1 MFKLLKRLKFKD
13 WLLVLFIVVSTVG
26 QVACEMS
33 LIDEMGAVISLIQYG
48 STMKK
53 LVIQCLVMLGFTLGV
68 ATLGMLASFA
78 SSYVSSKLAKILRK
92 EVFER
97 VNSFSQEEIN
107 LFSVPSLITRTTN
120 DINQVQNTFQM
131 CTRQLVM
138 APTMATFAIVNIL
151 NNSFEL
157 SLVTAGAV
165 AMLFVA
171 MILIVKFVIPTFGK
185 IQKATDR
192 INSVARENLTGL
204 RVVRAYNAEYY
215 QEDKFEDA
223 NAEVTK
229 RSLFVNRVFSFMGPF
244 MTLIMNGLSLVIYW
258 LGASLINS
266 SSIEYASLAI
276 FSQYSMHV
284 VMSFMVI
291 SFTIT
296 MIPRS
301 FVSAK
306 RINEVLD
313 KTIRI
318 RDGHGVKETE
328 EVGTVEFK
336 NVSFKYPGAE
346 EYVVEGVSFRAEKG
360 ETVAF
365 IGSTGSGK
373 STIINLIPRFY
384 DVTSGKVFVDGVNVK
399 DYKLEDL
406 KNKMGYVPQKGM
418 LFSGT
423 IESNIRYGKEDATDE
438 EIAEAL
444 RVSQAEE
451 FVSKLDEGLNYQIAQ
466 GGTNVSGGQ
475 RQRLCIAR
483 AIVRKPEIFIFDDSF
498 SALDYKTDKVL
509 RKALKEYTKDSTK
522 LIVAQRIGTI
532 IDADKIVV
540 LDQGRVVGIGKHQE
554 LLNSCEV
561 YKEIALSQ
569 LSKEELEYG
578 KQEN

>member
-13 WLLVLFIVVSTVG
+13 WLLLLFIVVSTVG
-26 QVACEMS
+26 QVACEME
-33 LIDEMGAVISLIQYG
+33 LINEMGEVISLIQYG
-48 STMKK
+48 STMRK
-53 LVIQCLVMLGFTLGV
+53 LFIRCMVMLGFALATV
-68 ATLGMLASFA
+68 TLGMLASFA
-78 SSYVSSKLAKILRK
+78 SAYVSSKLAKVLRK
-92 EVFER
+92 EMFDH
-97 VNSFSQEEIN
+97 VNEFSQEEIN

-120 DINQVQNTFQM
+120 DITQVQSTFQM
-131 CTRQLVM
+131 CTRQLIM
-138 APTMATFAIVNIL
+138 APTMAAFAISNIL
-151 NNSFEL
+151 NSSIEL
-157 SLVTAGAV
+157 SFVTAGAV
-165 AMLFVA
+165 GMLFIA
-171 MILIVKFVIPTFGK
+171 MILIVKFVIPTFSK

-215 QEDKFEDA
+215 QEDKFEAA
-223 NAEVTK
+223 NNEVTK

-258 LGASLINS
+258 FGASLINS
-266 SSIEYASLAI
+266 GSIEFADLAI

-301 FVSAK
+301 MVSAK

-313 KTIRI
+313 KTIKI
-318 RDGHGVKETE
+318 RDGHGVKESE
-328 EVGTVEFK
+328 EIGTVEFK

-373 STIINLIPRFY
+373 STLINLIPRFY

-406 KNKMGYVPQKGM
+406 RNKMGYVPQKGM

-423 IESNIRYGKEDATDE
+423 IESNIRYGKEDATVGE
-438 EIAEAL
+438 MLEAL
-444 RVSQAEE
+444 DVAQANE
-451 FVSKLDEGLNYQIAQ
+451 FISKLDEGLNYQIAQ

-509 RKALKEYTKDSTK
+509 RAALKEYTKDSTK

-540 LDQGRVVGIGKHQE
+540 LDQGKAVGIGKHQE
-554 LLNSCEV
+554 LLQSCEV

-569 LSKEELEYG
+569 LTEEELAYG
-578 KQEN
+578 K

>member
-26 QVACEMS
+26 QVACEME
-33 LIDEMGAVISLIQYG
+33 LISKMGEVIALVQYG

-53 LVIQCLVMLGFTLGV
+53 LIYKCLEMLLCTLGV
-68 ATLGMLASFA
+68 SALGMLASFA
-78 SSYVSSKLAKILRK
+78 SSYVSSKLAKVLRK
-92 EVFER
+92 EMFDH

-107 LFSVPSLITRTTN
+107 MFSVPSLITRTTN
-120 DINQVQNTFQM
+120 DINQVQGTFQT

-138 APTMATFAIVNIL
+138 APTMAAFAVANIID
-151 NNSFEL
+151 SSMEL

-165 AMLFVA
+165 GILFVA
-171 MILIVKFVIPTFGK
+171 MVMMVKFVIPTFSK

-215 QEDKFEDA
+215 QEDKFEGA
-223 NAEVTK
+223 NEEVTR
-229 RSLFVNRVFSFMGPF
+229 RSLFVNRVFSCMGPF
-244 MTLIMNGLSLVIYW
+244 MSLLMNGLSLIIYW
-258 LGASLINS
+258 FGATLINKGN
-266 SSIEYASLAI
+266 IEYSSLAI

-291 SFTIT
+291 SFSIT

-301 FVSAK
+301 IVSAK

-313 KTIRI
+313 KTNRV
-318 RDGHGVKETE
+318 RDGHGAKETD

-346 EYVVEGVSFRAEKG
+346 EYVVEGVSFKANRG

-373 STIINLIPRFY
+373 STLINLIPRFY
-384 DVTSGKVFVDGVNVK
+384 DTTSGKVFVDGINVK

-406 KNKMGYVPQKGM
+406 RNKMGYVPQKGM

-423 IESNIRYGKEDATDE
+423 IESNIKYGKEDAGME
-438 EIAEAL
+438 EMLEAL
-444 RVSQAEE
+444 KVAQASE
-451 FVSKLDEGLNYQIAQ
+451 FVSKLDEGLNYPIAQ

-498 SALDYKTDKVL
+498 NALDYKTDKVL
-509 RKALKEYTKDSTK
+509 RAALKEHTKDSTK

-532 IDADKIVV
+532 IDADQIVV
-540 LDQGRVVGIGKHQE
+540 LDEGKVVGIGKHQE
-554 LLNSCEV
+554 LLKSCEV

-569 LSKEELEYG
+569 LTEEELAYG
-578 KQEN
+578 K